1 MGRPN
6 RAVQAAITQRRT
18 DAVDLRVAGVGWPA
32 IGRKLAAD
40 PSINADERA
49 YPQGYGI
56 DRYRQGL
63 APPSD
68 KRLIELACRD
78 VSKALK
84 ERAAELSRSTDEL
97 RQLMMKR
104 LERLFFPMY
113 QLAVRSGD
121 YRATDR
127 AVRIIERECRLLGL
141 DQPVR
146 TELSGPSDT
155 PVQAG
160 VGSLDELGR
169 LIGLAGDL
177 SVDGASMAD
186 GGAEDPIQNP
196 CRCRSQWLSP

>member
-40 PSINADERA
+40 PSINSDGHA

-84 ERAAELSRSTDEL
+84 GRAAELSRSTDEL
-97 RQLMMKR
+97 RQLMMER
-104 LERLFFPMY
+104 LECLFFPMY
-113 QLAVRSGD
+113 KLAVRSGD
-121 YRATDR
+121 YWATDR

-146 TELSGPSDT
+146 TELSGPGGT
-155 PVQAG
+155 PVNVEAG
-160 VGSLDELGR
+160 GLGELER
-169 LIGLAGDL
+169 LVGLAGDL
-177 SVDGASMAD
+177 SVGGASMAD
-186 GGAEDPIQNP
+186 GGAEGPDRNR
-196 CRCRSQWLSP
+196 CRCRSQRLSS